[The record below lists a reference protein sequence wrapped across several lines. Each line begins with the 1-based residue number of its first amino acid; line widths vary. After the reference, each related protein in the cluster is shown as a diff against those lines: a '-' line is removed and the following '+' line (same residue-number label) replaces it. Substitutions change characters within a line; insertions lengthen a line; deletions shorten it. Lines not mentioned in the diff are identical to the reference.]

1 MKNNTTLSAFTILLL
16 LVLSVFS
23 LSYAQ
28 NSSCSKLNESEVAGL
43 LRQAAELEQS
53 GDEAGAKALMEQA
66 ARLTEADL
74 LQAIEQPFPDP
85 QGLYCKDNPTV
96 RHIAC
101 LLKLTARVELT
112 GNSDLSARGMQ
123 RAAEGVDFWTSQFA
137 HTPVPEGN
145 DLCREYLA
153 CIFKAM
159 AQRELIGIEHSA
171 VDDLLQ
177 AKADEILKKGCN
189 PCETKWVAVGKVDI
203 NWVSDDEHVSI
214 SGYAQWVNFHLIA
227 NLPELEDKCMHLNYD
242 DRLTFPY
249 ACDGGVISHKGGKI
263 TTTLTMTDGDN
274 TFATDMIEGDLIICA
289 SNTLNP
295 KDLYLRAY
303 LGFSDHG
310 QSVEVSLVNHLSAIK
325 SRKPF
330 KVTET
335 VTNEEVP
342 SYNAKFVFLF
352 YPVSGWELGDF

>member
-1 MKNNTTLSAFTILLL
+1 MKSNTI
-16 LVLSVFS
+16 LSVF
-23 LSYAQ
+23 LFVLFIMLTTTGVSYAQ
-28 NSSCSKLNESEVAGL
+28 NSSCSKLDESEVAGL
-43 LRQAAELEQS
+43 LKQAAILEQS
-53 GDEAGAKALMEQA
+53 GDEAGSQALMEQV
-66 ARLTEADL
+66 ARLVEADL
-74 LQAIEQPFPDP
+74 QQAINLPFPDP

-101 LLKLTARVELT
+101 LLKLTARVELS
-112 GNSDLSARGMQ
+112 GNSDLSAKGMK

-137 HTPVPEGN
+137 NTPIPEGN

-153 CIFKAM
+153 CIYKAL
-159 AQRELIGIEHSA
+159 AQRELIGLEHSA
-171 VDDLLQ
+171 TDDLLW
-177 AKADEILKKGCN
+177 AKAEEILKKGCN
-189 PCETKWVAVGKVDI
+189 PCETKWVAVGKVEI
-203 NWVSDDEHVSI
+203 NWVNDDEHVSI

-227 NLPELEDKCMHLNYD
+227 NLPELENKCMHLNYD

-249 ACDGGVISHKGGKI
+249 ACDGGVVSHKGGKI
-263 TTTLTMTDGDN
+263 PTSLTMTDGDN
-274 TFATDMIEGDLIICA
+274 TFATEMTEGDLIICA

-295 KDLYLRAY
+295 TDLYLRAY

-325 SRKPF
+325 ARKPF

-335 VTNEEVP
+335 VTNDEVP

-352 YPVSGWELGDF
+352 YPVSGWELNEF

>member
-1 MKNNTTLSAFTILLL
+1 MRTLIFKTLA
-16 LVLSVFS
+16 VAVFVIS
-23 LSYAQ
+23 LYNQSKGQ
-28 NSSCSKLNESEVAGL
+28 SSQCSQLDEARVAEL
-43 LRQAAELEQS
+43 LREAAQLEQS
-53 GDEAGAKALMEQA
+53 GDEAGSQALMEQA
-66 ARLTEADL
+66 ARLTEVDL
-74 LQAIEQPFPDP
+74 LQAIEQPIPDP
-85 QGLYCKDNPTV
+85 QGLFCKDNPTV

-112 GNSDLSARGMQ
+112 GYSDLSARGMQ
-123 RAAEGVDFWTSQFA
+123 RAMEGVDYWTTQFA
-137 HTPVPEGN
+137 HTTPPEGN
-145 DLCREYLA
+145 DLCKDYLA

-159 AQRELIGIEHSA
+159 AQRELIGIEHTD

-177 AKADEILKKGCN
+177 AKADEIIKKGCN

-227 NLPELEDKCMHLNYD
+227 NRSELEDKCMHLNYD

-263 TTTLTMTDGDN
+263 QTTLVMTDGDN

-310 QSVEVSLVNHLSAIK
+310 QSVEVSLAHHISAIK
-325 SRKPF
+325 ARKPF

-335 VTNEEVP
+335 VINEEIP
-342 SYNAKFVFLF
+342 SYKAKFEFMF
-352 YPVSGWELGDF
+352 YPISGWELAE